1 MEEKMPQITVLDK
14 QTIDQIAAGEVV
26 ERPASVVKELVE
38 NAIDAGATAITVE
51 IKQGGISFIRI
62 TDNGCGIDKK
72 QIPTAFLRHATS
84 KITKVSDLLS
94 IQSLGFRGEAL
105 SSISAVAQVEFIS
118 KTKESITGSRY
129 VIEGGVEK
137 SLEEI
142 GAPEGTTILV
152 RNLFYNVPAR
162 SKFLKTATT
171 EGNYISSY
179 MEQLALSH
187 PSVSFKYVM
196 NGQVRFQTTGRGELK
211 EIIYQIYG
219 RDIARELLPVSYHDG
234 ELSIQGFIG
243 KPIISRGNRNF
254 ENYYVNGRYV
264 KDKIIMKGI
273 EEGYRTFMMQHQYP
287 FTCLY
292 YTLPG
297 TQVDINVHPA
307 KMEVRFSSQEDIY
320 FHTKEAIIQALHNNE
335 LVFNGDDSEKKKTS
349 AAVIPKKEALPE
361 PFEKNRRE
369 QVLPPVS
376 SAEQKNT
383 GAKGDTRAKDVY
395 ERNAE
400 NSTKKPFP
408 SDNSIMKTSADHG
421 NRIMREQAAVYG
433 SVSSESHIS
442 KNRERVPSDL
452 YTERDSQHLSEAL
465 KKPQH
470 IKADSRSTTEQK
482 LISESDSIAIKE
494 ASDFKTQNQPEAI
507 KAGTTPE
514 KISADANT
522 PVSAETQ
529 ELTPQSQKAVE
540 SVSNKQPGEL
550 QHAAENQPAPQQM
563 TLFDKENQFPLA
575 DEKNYRIIGQ
585 LFETYW
591 LFEMEDTLYIM
602 DQHAAH
608 EKVMFERLMKEH
620 KERAVLSQMISP
632 PIILHPS
639 MQEMDLLKEQQEVFL
654 EYGFELEPFGSDAM
668 AIRSVPHNLYGIP
681 VKPLFDELLAE
692 CEQGLGKSDSR
703 EVIGHRIATMACKAA
718 VKGSSRM
725 SVPEVQS
732 LIRELLTLDNPY
744 QCPHGRPTIVRMT
757 KTEIEKKFRRIV

>member
-1 MEEKMPQITVLDK
+1 MPQITVLDK

-62 TDNGCGIDKK
+62 TDNGCGVEKK

-118 KTKESITGSRY
+118 KTKESLTGSRY

-179 MEQLALSH
+179 LEQLALSH

-307 KMEVRFSSQEDIY
+307 KMEVRFSSQEDVY
-320 FHTKEAIIQALHNNE
+320 FHTKEAIIQALHSNE
-335 LVFNGDDSEKKKTS
+335 LVFTGDDVEKKKTS
-349 AAVIPKKEALPE
+349 ASVIPKKEALPE
-361 PFEKNRRE
+361 PFEKNRRA
-369 QVLPPVS
+369 QVLSPVS
-376 SAEQKNT
+376 SDERKNT
-383 GAKGDTRAKDVY
+383 GAKGDTRAKTVY

-408 SDNSIMKTSADHG
+408 SDNGIMKTSADPG
-421 NRIMREQAAVYG
+421 NRIMRDKAAVYG
-433 SVSSESHIS
+433 SVSSES
-442 KNRERVPSDL
+442 
-452 YTERDSQHLSEAL
+452 
-465 KKPQH
+465 
-470 IKADSRSTTEQK
+470 SRSATEQK
-482 LISESDSIAIKE
+482 LTSESDSIAIKE

-507 KAGTTPE
+507 KAGTTSE
-514 KISADANT
+514 KISADTNT

-529 ELTPQSQKAVE
+529 ELTPQPQKTVE
-540 SVSNKQPGEL
+540 PVLSNKPEEL

-575 DEKNYRIIGQ
+575 NEKNYRIIGQ

-639 MQEMDLLKEQQEVFL
+639 MQEMDLLKEQAEVFL

-681 VKPLFDELLAE
+681 VKQLFDELLAE

>member
-1 MEEKMPQITVLDK
+1 MPQITVLDK

-38 NAIDAGATAITVE
+38 NAIDAGAAAITVE

-62 TDNGCGIDKK
+62 TDNGCGIEKK

-118 KTKESITGSRY
+118 KTKESLTGSRY

-142 GAPEGTTILV
+142 GAPEGTTVLV

-162 SKFLKTATT
+162 SKFLKTAAT

-179 MEQLALSH
+179 LEQLALSH

-196 NGQVRFQTTGRGELK
+196 NGQVRFQTTGRGEIK

-264 KDKIIMKGI
+264 KDKIITKGI

-320 FHTKEAIIQALHNNE
+320 FHTKEAIIQALHSNE
-335 LVFNGDDSEKKKTS
+335 LVFTGDESEKKNTS
-349 AAVIPKKEALPE
+349 APVIPKKEALPE
-361 PFEKNRRE
+361 PFEQRRRA
-369 QVLPPVS
+369 QALPPVS
-376 SAEQKNT
+376 PAEQKDTGVKADT
-383 GAKGDTRAKDVY
+383 GAKSVY
-395 ERNAE
+395 EKQDKE
-400 NSTKKPFP
+400 NSTKKPFS
-408 SDNSIMKTSADHG
+408 SDSGMIKTSSDSG
-421 NRIMREQAAVYG
+421 NRIMRESDTAYG
-433 SVSSESHIS
+433 SVSPESS
-442 KNRERVPSDL
+442 TLNNTGRVQVNSV
-452 YTERDSQHLSEAL
+452 TEKGDSQYLSATL
-465 KKPQH
+465 KDSQQ
-470 IKADSRSTTEQK
+470 IKTDFHSIPEQK
-482 LISESDSIAIKE
+482 SAYASANIAVKE
-494 ASDFKTQNQPEAI
+494 TLD
-507 KAGTTPE
+507 
-514 KISADANT
+514 NT
-522 PVSAETQ
+522 VSTATSQ
-529 ELTPQSQKAVE
+529 MTPQPPKTVGPVLS
-540 SVSNKQPGEL
+540 KQPGEL
-550 QHAAENQPAPQQM
+550 QHVAENQPAPQQM
-563 TLFDKENQFPLA
+563 TLFDKENQFPLS

-608 EKVMFERLMKEH
+608 EKIMFERLMREH
-620 KERAVLSQMISP
+620 RERAVLSQMVSP
-632 PIILHPS
+632 PIILYPS

-654 EYGFELEPFGSDAM
+654 EYGFELELFGSDAM

-703 EVIGHRIATMACKAA
+703 EVIGHRIASMACKAA

>member
-1 MEEKMPQITVLDK
+1 MPQIAVLDK
-14 QTIDQIAAGEVV
+14 HTVDQIAAGEVV

-51 IKQGGISFIRI
+51 IKQGGTSFIRI
-62 TDNGCGIDKK
+62 TDNGCGIEKE
-72 QIPTAFLRHATS
+72 QISTAFLRHATS
-84 KITKVSDLLS
+84 KITRVSDLLT

-105 SSISAVAQVEFIS
+105 SSIAAVAQVEFIS
-118 KTKESITGSRY
+118 KTNEGLTGARY

-171 EGNYISSY
+171 EGNYISAY
-179 MEQLALSH
+179 MEQLALSQ
-187 PSVSFKYVM
+187 PCVSFKYIL

-234 ELSIQGFIG
+234 ELSIQGYIG
-243 KPIISRGNRNF
+243 KPVISRGNRNF

-287 FTCLY
+287 FTCLC

-320 FHTKEAIIQALHNNE
+320 FHTKEAILQTLHSDE
-335 LVFNGDDSEKKKTS
+335 LVFNTGERDTKKTS
-349 AAVIPKKEALPE
+349 ASVVPKKEVLPE
-361 PFEKNRRE
+361 PFEQKRRE
-369 QVLPPVS
+369 QVLPAAGKQDKPLAPPPKATKLAAWPVKEEQVHYGSTPKTESPVS
-376 SAEQKNT
+376 VQQ
-383 GAKGDTRAKDVY
+383 
-395 ERNAE
+395 NAQ
-400 NSTKKPFP
+400 PAP
-408 SDNSIMKTSADHG
+408 
-421 NRIMREQAAVYG
+421 RQA
-433 SVSSESHIS
+433 SSE
-442 KNRERVPSDL
+442 K
-452 YTERDSQHLSEAL
+452 
-465 KKPQH
+465 
-470 IKADSRSTTEQK
+470 
-482 LISESDSIAIKE
+482 KE
-494 ASDFKTQNQPEAI
+494 ASEP
-507 KAGTTPE
+507 
-514 KISADANT
+514 
-522 PVSAETQ
+522 
-529 ELTPQSQKAVE
+529 
-540 SVSNKQPGEL
+540 L
-550 QHAAENQPAPQQM
+550 Q
-563 TLFDKENQFPLA
+563 LSFFDKESHFPLA
-575 DEKNYRIIGQ
+575 EEKNYRIIGQ

-591 LFEMEDTLYIM
+591 LFELEDTLYIM

-608 EKVMFERLMKEH
+608 EKVMFERLMREH
-620 KERAVLSQMISP
+620 KERTVTSQMISP

-639 MQEMDLLKEQQEVFL
+639 LQEMELLKEHRDVFM

-668 AIRSVPHNLYGIP
+668 AIRSIPHNLYGIADR
-681 VKPLFDELLAE
+681 PLFDELLAE
-692 CEQGLGKSDSR
+692 CEQNLCKSESR
-703 EVIGHRIATMACKAA
+703 EVIGQRIATMACKAA

-725 SVPEVQS
+725 SVPEAQS
-732 LIRELLTLDNPY
+732 LVRELMTLDNPY
-744 QCPHGRPTIVRMT
+744 QCPHGRPTIIRMT

>member
-1 MEEKMPQITVLDK
+1 MPQITVLDK

-62 TDNGCGIDKK
+62 TDNGCGVEKK

-118 KTKESITGSRY
+118 KTKESLTGSRY

-179 MEQLALSH
+179 LEQLALSH

-307 KMEVRFSSQEDIY
+307 KMEVSFSSQEDIY
-320 FHTKEAIIQALHNNE
+320 FHTKEAIIQALHSNE
-335 LVFNGDDSEKKKTS
+335 LVFTGDDGEKKKTS
-349 AAVIPKKEALPE
+349 APVIPKKEALPE
-361 PFEKNRRE
+361 PFEQKRRA

-376 SAEQKNT
+376 PAEQKDTGVKADT
-383 GAKGDTRAKDVY
+383 GAKAVY

-400 NSTKKPFP
+400 NSTKKPF
-408 SDNSIMKTSADHG
+408 STDNGIMKTSADPG
-421 NRIMREQAAVYG
+421 NRIMRDKAAVYG
-433 SVSSESHIS
+433 SVSSESHTS
-442 KNRERVPSDL
+442 KSTERVSSNL
-452 YTERDSQHLSEAL
+452 FTEERDSQLLSEAL
-465 KKPQH
+465 REPQH
-470 IKADSRSTTEQK
+470 IKADSRSSTEQK
-482 LISESDSIAIKE
+482 LTSESDSIAIKE

-507 KAGTTPE
+507 KAGTTSE
-514 KISADANT
+514 KISADTNT

-529 ELTPQSQKAVE
+529 ELTPQPQKTVE
-540 SVSNKQPGEL
+540 PVLSNKPEEL

-575 DEKNYRIIGQ
+575 NEKNYRIIGQ

-639 MQEMDLLKEQQEVFL
+639 MQEMDLLKEQAEVFL

-681 VKPLFDELLAE
+681 VKQLFDELLAE

>member
-1 MEEKMPQITVLDK
+1 MPQITVLDK

-118 KTKESITGSRY
+118 KTKESLTGSRY

-179 MEQLALSH
+179 LEQLALSH

-292 YTLPG
+292 YMLPG

-320 FHTKEAIIQALHNNE
+320 FHTKEAIIQALHSNE
-335 LVFNGDDSEKKKTS
+335 LVFTGDDVEKKKTS
-349 AAVIPKKEALPE
+349 ASVIPKKEALPE
-361 PFEKNRRE
+361 PFEKNRRA
-369 QVLPPVS
+369 QVLSPVS
-376 SAEQKNT
+376 SDERKNT
-383 GAKGDTRAKDVY
+383 GAKGDTRAKAVY

-408 SDNSIMKTSADHG
+408 SDNGITKTSADPG
-421 NRIMREQAAVYG
+421 NRIMRDKAAVYG
-433 SVSSESHIS
+433 SVSSES
-442 KNRERVPSDL
+442 
-452 YTERDSQHLSEAL
+452 
-465 KKPQH
+465 
-470 IKADSRSTTEQK
+470 SRSATEQK
-482 LISESDSIAIKE
+482 LTSESDSIAIKE

-522 PVSAETQ
+522 RVSAETQ
-529 ELTPQSQKAVE
+529 ELTPQPHNAVE
-540 SVSNKQPGEL
+540 SVANKQPEEL
-550 QHAAENQPAPQQM
+550 HHETVEKQPVPQQM
-563 TLFDKENQFPLA
+563 TLFDKENRFPLS

>member
-1 MEEKMPQITVLDK
+1 MPQITVLDK

-38 NAIDAGATAITVE
+38 NAIDAGAKAITVE

-118 KTKESITGSRY
+118 KTKESLTGSRY

-335 LVFNGDDSEKKKTS
+335 LVFNGDDGEKKKTS
-349 AAVIPKKEALPE
+349 SAVIPKKEALPE
-361 PFEKNRRE
+361 PFEQRRRA

-376 SAEQKNT
+376 PAVPKDT
-383 GAKGDTRAKDVY
+383 GVKASNQTKAVY
-395 ERNAE
+395 ENQDTE
-400 NSTKKPFP
+400 KSTKKLF
-408 SDNSIMKTSADHG
+408 SSNTDMMKTSSDSD
-421 NRIMREQAAVYG
+421 NRILREPAAVY
-433 SVSSESHIS
+433 
-442 KNRERVPSDL
+442 NRPG
-452 YTERDSQHLSEAL
+452 
-465 KKPQH
+465 
-470 IKADSRSTTEQK
+470 
-482 LISESDSIAIKE
+482 AIK
-494 ASDFKTQNQPEAI
+494 PETI
-507 KAGTTPE
+507 KRD
-514 KISADANT
+514 ISA
-522 PVSAETQ
+522 VSTETQ
-529 ELTPQSQKAVE
+529 DLTPQSHKTVE
-540 SVSNKQPGEL
+540 SVSIKQPGEL
-550 QHAAENQPAPQQM
+550 QHAAENQSAPQQM
-563 TLFDKENQFPLA
+563 SLFDKENQFPLS

-639 MQEMDLLKEQQEVFL
+639 MQEMDLLKEQQDVFL

>member
-118 KTKESITGSRY
+118 KTKESLTGSRY

-179 MEQLALSH
+179 LEQLALSH
-187 PSVSFKYVM
+187 PSISFKYVM

-320 FHTKEAIIQALHNNE
+320 FHTKEAIIQALHSNE
-335 LVFNGDDSEKKKTS
+335 LVFTGDDSEKKKAS
-349 AAVIPKKEALPE
+349 APVIPKKEVLPE
-361 PFEKNRRE
+361 PFEQKRRA

-376 SAEQKNT
+376 
-383 GAKGDTRAKDVY
+383 
-395 ERNAE
+395 
-400 NSTKKPFP
+400 P
-408 SDNSIMKTSADHG
+408 SADLG
-421 NRIMREQAAVYG
+421 SRIMRDRATVYG
-433 SVSSESHIS
+433 TVAPESHTS
-442 KNRERVPSDL
+442 KN
-452 YTERDSQHLSEAL
+452 TESVLSNLFTEKRDSRHLSAAPEDSQL
-465 KKPQH
+465 
-470 IKADSRSTTEQK
+470 IKTDSRSIPEQK
-482 LISESDSIAIKE
+482 SASGADHIAAKDTADS
-494 ASDFKTQNQPEAI
+494 KTQNRPEALDAGI
-507 KAGTTPE
+507 KPE
-514 KISADANT
+514 KVSADSDNT
-522 PVSAETQ
+522 VSTATSQLALQPQKTVEPVLSKE
-529 ELTPQSQKAVE
+529 PR
-540 SVSNKQPGEL
+540 EL
-550 QHAAENQPAPQQM
+550 QHTAENQPAPQQM

-639 MQEMDLLKEQQEVFL
+639 MQEMDLLKEQQDVFL
-654 EYGFELEPFGSDAM
+654 EYGFELELFGSDAM

>member
-1 MEEKMPQITVLDK
+1 MPQITVLDK

-62 TDNGCGIDKK
+62 TDNGCGVEKK

-118 KTKESITGSRY
+118 KTKESLTGSRY

-179 MEQLALSH
+179 LEQLALSH

-320 FHTKEAIIQALHNNE
+320 FHTKEAIIQALHSNE
-335 LVFNGDDSEKKKTS
+335 LVFTGDDSEKKKAS
-349 AAVIPKKEALPE
+349 APVIPKKEVLPE
-361 PFEKNRRE
+361 PFEQKRRA

-376 SAEQKNT
+376 PAEPKDT
-383 GAKGDTRAKDVY
+383 GVKVDIGAKAVY
-395 ERNAE
+395 ENRDAE
-400 NSTKKPFP
+400 NSTKKLF
-408 SDNSIMKTSADHG
+408 SSNNGMMKTSADLG
-421 NRIMREQAAVYG
+421 NRIMRDRATVYG
-433 SVSSESHIS
+433 TVTPESHTS
-442 KNRERVPSDL
+442 KNIESVLSKL
-452 YTERDSQHLSEAL
+452 FTEKRDSRHLSAAPEDSQL
-465 KKPQH
+465 
-470 IKADSRSTTEQK
+470 IKTDSRSIPEQK
-482 LISESDSIAIKE
+482 SASGADHIAAKDTADS
-494 ASDFKTQNQPEAI
+494 KTQNRPE
-507 KAGTTPE
+507 
-514 KISADANT
+514 
-522 PVSAETQ
+522 
-529 ELTPQSQKAVE
+529 
-540 SVSNKQPGEL
+540 EL

-692 CEQGLGKSDSR
+692 CEQGLGKSESR

-725 SVPEVQS
+725 SVPEVQR

>member
-1 MEEKMPQITVLDK
+1 MPQITVLDK

-105 SSISAVAQVEFIS
+105 SSIAAVSQVELIS
-118 KTKESITGSRY
+118 KTKENLTGSRY

-137 SLEEI
+137 SQEEI
-142 GAPEGTTILV
+142 GAPEGTTVLV

-162 SKFLKTATT
+162 SKFLKTAAT

-187 PSVSFKYVM
+187 ASVSFKYIL

-243 KPIISRGNRNF
+243 KPIISRGNRNY
-254 ENYYVNGRYV
+254 ENYYINGRYV

-297 TQVDINVHPA
+297 TQVDVNVHPA
-307 KMEVRFSSQEDIY
+307 KMEVRFAFQEDIY
-320 FHTKEAIIQALHNNE
+320 FHTKEAIIQALHESE
-335 LVFNGDDSEKKKTS
+335 LVFNGDDGAKKRIFS
-349 AAVIPKKEALPE
+349 PAISKKEALPE
-361 PFEKNRRE
+361 PFEQKRRAL
-369 QVLPPVS
+369 VL
-376 SAEQKNT
+376 
-383 GAKGDTRAKDVY
+383 
-395 ERNAE
+395 
-400 NSTKKPFP
+400 NSV
-408 SDNSIMKTSADHG
+408 TSADSNG
-421 NRIMREQAAVYG
+421 RIMRESGTAYG
-433 SVSSESHIS
+433 NLHAEISRAEVQKASVSDGVTA
-442 KNRERVPSDL
+442 K
-452 YTERDSQHLSEAL
+452 
-465 KKPQH
+465 
-470 IKADSRSTTEQK
+470 
-482 LISESDSIAIKE
+482 
-494 ASDFKTQNQPEAI
+494 
-507 KAGTTPE
+507 
-514 KISADANT
+514 
-522 PVSAETQ
+522 SAETVRKNDS
-529 ELTPQSQKAVE
+529 EEPYH
-540 SVSNKQPGEL
+540 VSAAL
-550 QHAAENQPAPQQM
+550 HAADNQPAPQQL
-563 TLFDKENQFPLA
+563 TFFDKANRFPLA

-591 LFEMEDTLYIM
+591 LFEMDDTLYIM

-608 EKVMFERLMKEH
+608 EKVMFERLTKEH

-639 MQEMDLLKEQQEVFL
+639 MQEMDLLKEQKDIFL

-668 AIRSVPHNLYGIP
+668 AIRSVPHNLYGVA

-692 CEQGLGKSDSR
+692 CEQSLGRSDSR

-718 VKGSSRM
+718 VKGNNRM

-732 LIRELLTLDNPY
+732 LIKELLTLDNPY
-744 QCPHGRPTIVRMT
+744 QCPHGRPTIIRMT

>member
-1 MEEKMPQITVLDK
+1 MPQITVLDK

-118 KTKESITGSRY
+118 KTKESLTGSRY

-179 MEQLALSH
+179 LEQLALSH
-187 PSVSFKYVM
+187 PSISFKYVM

-320 FHTKEAIIQALHNNE
+320 FHTKEAIIQALHSNE
-335 LVFNGDDSEKKKTS
+335 LVFTGDDSEKKKAS
-349 AAVIPKKEALPE
+349 APVIPKKEALPE
-361 PFEKNRRE
+361 PFEQKRRA

-376 SAEQKNT
+376 
-383 GAKGDTRAKDVY
+383 
-395 ERNAE
+395 
-400 NSTKKPFP
+400 P
-408 SDNSIMKTSADHG
+408 SADLG
-421 NRIMREQAAVYG
+421 SRIMRDRATVYG
-433 SVSSESHIS
+433 TVAPESHTS
-442 KNRERVPSDL
+442 KN
-452 YTERDSQHLSEAL
+452 TESVLSNLFTEKRDSRHLSAAPEDSQL
-465 KKPQH
+465 
-470 IKADSRSTTEQK
+470 IKTDSRSIPEQK
-482 LISESDSIAIKE
+482 SASGADHIAAKDTADS
-494 ASDFKTQNQPEAI
+494 KTQNRPEALDAGI
-507 KAGTTPE
+507 KPE
-514 KISADANT
+514 KVSADSDNT
-522 PVSAETQ
+522 VSTATSQLALQPQKTVEPVLSKE
-529 ELTPQSQKAVE
+529 PR
-540 SVSNKQPGEL
+540 EL
-550 QHAAENQPAPQQM
+550 QHTAENQPAPQQM

-639 MQEMDLLKEQQEVFL
+639 MQEMDLLKEQRDVFL
-654 EYGFELEPFGSDAM
+654 EYGFELELFGSDAM

>member
-62 TDNGCGIDKK
+62 TDNGCGIEKK
-72 QIPTAFLRHATS
+72 QIPTAFMRHATS

-118 KTKESITGSRY
+118 KTKESLTGSRY

-179 MEQLALSH
+179 LEQLALSH

-320 FHTKEAIIQALHNNE
+320 FHTKEAIIQALHSNE
-335 LVFNGDDSEKKKTS
+335 LVFTGDDSEKKKAS
-349 AAVIPKKEALPE
+349 APVIPKKEVLPE
-361 PFEKNRRE
+361 PFEQKRRA

-376 SAEQKNT
+376 PAEPKDT
-383 GAKGDTRAKDVY
+383 GVKVDIGAKAVY
-395 ERNAE
+395 ENRDAE
-400 NSTKKPFP
+400 NSTKKLF
-408 SDNSIMKTSADHG
+408 SSNNGMMKTSADLG
-421 NRIMREQAAVYG
+421 NRIMRDRATVYG
-433 SVSSESHIS
+433 TVTPESHTS
-442 KNRERVPSDL
+442 KN
-452 YTERDSQHLSEAL
+452 TESVLSKLFTEKRDSRHLSAAPEDSQL
-465 KKPQH
+465 
-470 IKADSRSTTEQK
+470 IKTDSRSIPEQK
-482 LISESDSIAIKE
+482 SASGADHIAAKDTSDS
-494 ASDFKTQNQPEAI
+494 KTQNRPE
-507 KAGTTPE
+507 
-514 KISADANT
+514 
-522 PVSAETQ
+522 
-529 ELTPQSQKAVE
+529 
-540 SVSNKQPGEL
+540 EL

-639 MQEMDLLKEQQEVFL
+639 MLEMDLLKEQQEVFM

>member
-62 TDNGCGIDKK
+62 TDNGCGIEKK
-72 QIPTAFLRHATS
+72 QIPTAFMRHATS

-118 KTKESITGSRY
+118 KTKESLTGSRY

-179 MEQLALSH
+179 LEQLALSH

-320 FHTKEAIIQALHNNE
+320 FHTKEAIIQALHSNE
-335 LVFNGDDSEKKKTS
+335 LVFTGDDSEKKKAS
-349 AAVIPKKEALPE
+349 APVIPKKEVLPE
-361 PFEKNRRE
+361 PFEQKRRA

-376 SAEQKNT
+376 
-383 GAKGDTRAKDVY
+383 
-395 ERNAE
+395 
-400 NSTKKPFP
+400 P
-408 SDNSIMKTSADHG
+408 SADLG
-421 NRIMREQAAVYG
+421 SRIMRDRATVYG
-433 SVSSESHIS
+433 TVTPESHTS
-442 KNRERVPSDL
+442 KN
-452 YTERDSQHLSEAL
+452 TESVLSKLFTEKRDSRHLSAAPEDSQL
-465 KKPQH
+465 
-470 IKADSRSTTEQK
+470 IKTDSRSIPEQK
-482 LISESDSIAIKE
+482 SASGADHIAAKDTSDS
-494 ASDFKTQNQPEAI
+494 KTQNRPE
-507 KAGTTPE
+507 
-514 KISADANT
+514 
-522 PVSAETQ
+522 
-529 ELTPQSQKAVE
+529 
-540 SVSNKQPGEL
+540 EL

-639 MQEMDLLKEQQEVFL
+639 MLEMDLLKEQQEVFM

>member
-1 MEEKMPQITVLDK
+1 MPQITVLDK

-62 TDNGCGIDKK
+62 TDNGCGIEKK
-72 QIPTAFLRHATS
+72 QIPTAFMRHATS

-118 KTKESITGSRY
+118 KTKESLTGSRY

-179 MEQLALSH
+179 LEQLALSH

-320 FHTKEAIIQALHNNE
+320 FHTKEAIIQALHSNE
-335 LVFNGDDSEKKKTS
+335 LVFTGDDSEKKKAS
-349 AAVIPKKEALPE
+349 APVIPKKEVLPE
-361 PFEKNRRE
+361 PFEQKRRA

-376 SAEQKNT
+376 
-383 GAKGDTRAKDVY
+383 
-395 ERNAE
+395 
-400 NSTKKPFP
+400 P
-408 SDNSIMKTSADHG
+408 SADLG
-421 NRIMREQAAVYG
+421 SRIMRDRATVYG
-433 SVSSESHIS
+433 TVTPESHTS
-442 KNRERVPSDL
+442 KN
-452 YTERDSQHLSEAL
+452 TESVLSKLFTEKRDSRHLSAAPEDSQL
-465 KKPQH
+465 
-470 IKADSRSTTEQK
+470 IKTDSRSIPEQK
-482 LISESDSIAIKE
+482 SASGADHIAAKDTSDS
-494 ASDFKTQNQPEAI
+494 KTQNRPE
-507 KAGTTPE
+507 
-514 KISADANT
+514 
-522 PVSAETQ
+522 
-529 ELTPQSQKAVE
+529 
-540 SVSNKQPGEL
+540 EL

-639 MQEMDLLKEQQEVFL
+639 MLEMDLLKEQQEVFM

>member
-1 MEEKMPQITVLDK
+1 MPQITVLDK

-118 KTKESITGSRY
+118 KTKESLTGSRY

-179 MEQLALSH
+179 LEQLALSH
-187 PSVSFKYVM
+187 PSISFKYVM

-320 FHTKEAIIQALHNNE
+320 FYTKEAIIQALHNNE

-349 AAVIPKKEALPE
+349 TPVIPKKEALPE
-361 PFEKNRRE
+361 PFEQKRRARVLPSVSPTEKKDTTVKVDNRE
-369 QVLPPVS
+369 QAVCENRI
-376 SAEQKNT
+376 AEYRMN
-383 GAKGDTRAKDVY
+383 
-395 ERNAE
+395 
-400 NSTKKPFP
+400 KPFS
-408 SDNSIMKTSADHG
+408 SDSGMMKTSSDSG
-421 NRIMREQAAVYG
+421 NRIMREPATVYG
-433 SVSSESHIS
+433 SVSPEANAS
-442 KNRERVPSDL
+442 KN
-452 YTERDSQHLSEAL
+452 TERELSNLFTEKSDSQHLLVSSEDS
-465 KKPQH
+465 QH
-470 IKADSRSTTEQK
+470 IKTDSHSIPEQK
-482 LISESDSIAIKE
+482 SASESDNISVKE
-494 ASDFKTQNQPEAI
+494 TSDFKTQNRPEAL
-507 KAGTTPE
+507 KAGTNPE
-514 KISADANT
+514 KVSADSNNS
-522 PVSAETQ
+522 VSAKTQ
-529 ELTPQSQKAVE
+529 ELTPQSRKSVE
-540 SVSNKQPGEL
+540 SVSNKQPREL
-550 QHAAENQPAPQQM
+550 HHDAADYQPAPQQM
-563 TLFDKENQFPLA
+563 TLFDKENQFPLS